1 MMKNPDK
8 SNKVGKWLNVATM
21 ATMIPVSTAV
31 GFVMGYFLDKLFK
44 TEPYLVVI
52 FTIFG
57 IIAGFKNI
65 IEFIVKEEKRLDSN
79 KKD

>member
-1 MMKNPDK
+1 MKKTGKED
-8 SNKVGKWLNVATM
+8 NKIGKWLNVATM

-31 GFVMGYFLDKLFK
+31 GFAIGYFLDKSFK
-44 TEPYLVVI
+44 TEPYLIII

-65 IEFIVKEEKRLDSN
+65 IEFIVKEEKEIDKN

>member
-1 MMKNPDK
+1 MKNPNQN
-8 SNKVGKWLNVATM
+8 NKVGKWLNVATM

-31 GFVMGYFLDKLFK
+31 GFAIGYFLDKLFK

-65 IEFIVKEEKRLDSN
+65 IEFIIREERNLDRD
-79 KKD
+79 KKS